1 MSGEQARGFDEVLV
15 DAIRILT
22 EAGKLRQPILVRDE
36 ESQQWVRDP
45 VRTEPV
51 DFAECLTLAVAAA
64 PANTR

>member
-15 DAIRILT
+15 
-22 EAGKLRQPILVRDE
+22 RDE
-36 ESQQWVRDP
+36 ESQQW

-64 PANTR
+64 AANTR